1 MSLNCFCFPNY
12 FICIL
17 FLQLSNSFLALPQKH
32 EESWKLSLYKRFSI
46 FHFHPSMLLKYTSYH
61 NAIHVLLILCE
72 GRICINPFKNYN
84 EFHIFFKKIRWTLV
98 PILVLLILCEGRT
111 CIYPFKNYNEFHIFL
126 KKNRWTL
133 VPPNLLSLGNT
144 LLII

>member
-84 EFHIFFKKIRWTLV
+84 EFHIF
-98 PILVLLILCEGRT
+98 
-111 CIYPFKNYNEFHIFL
+111 L
-126 KKNRWTL
+126 KKLGEHWF
-133 VPPNLLSLGNT
+133 LSLYYSYCVKGA
-144 LLII
+144 LAFIRLKIITSSIFFF